1 MSSFAKYE
9 RYAPLSA
16 QSKRNIGEG
25 RVLKEMIARG
35 EMPAGTTLQ
44 EAREFEVNLARR
56 PRKGVRKKGLLPE
69 MLKKDYKIL
78 LDKKIKEFSK
88 EEKRIYNALAQR
100 EKRGYVPRIVNDFA
114 LELENFLDEDEGG
127 GDIEMSIED
136 IPPIPLEVAIPQ
148 GQSTSLNIL
157 PTTVD
162 NPDTDEE
169 SVFEDDDGDWISG
182 ALDIP
187 PPARPIAKRRPSRK
201 NIVYLSA
208 QELNDYHNP
217 LLPDG
222 TPDYRERQQ
231 RVMEVSLGYVRQDP
245 EEERL
250 RMIREKEESRIR
262 KEKKRELKILE
273 EERLANELED
283 FLDDPEVAPLKEEL
297 VSTIEE
303 VRESRRKL
311 GLPPDPLTEAQLRE
325 LYKDE
330 FKKPVANEK
339 KIEKIV
345 RLSSATSSD
354 LDTDSSDEEL
364 EDIDAFIKDIE
375 DRGKPISTISPI
387 SKQYDSDESLEG
399 SDFELSDEDLNLT
412 DEELEEYKDRGGYDP
427 TPDPQSLFNYNYEY
441 EARLTRA
448 RGRPLSRKV
457 KKRRPPSPSAVYD
470 PTPDPQSL
478 FNYNYEYDAPI
489 LPRSR
494 RHQAKT
500 PPKVPSWAKTS
511 RRGLKKSNM
520 FEDKKLDLA
529 LPQVDED
536 YDVGFVFDDPTP
548 TRRTLRRDTERQET
562 MYRGVL
568 DKPFIPRKRQVRKAN
583 IPSTQQLI
591 GLAGV
596 GNLSLGGTK
605 KSYRLKDFEARR
617 PPPNPQGIPVLQ
629 MLLKNNRNRMKK

>member
-1 MSSFAKYE
+1 MSSFAPYE
-9 RYAPLSA
+9 RFAPLSA

-69 MLKKDYKIL
+69 MLKKDYKLL

-114 LELENFLDEDEGG
+114 LELENFLDDDEGG
-127 GDIEMSIED
+127 GGIEMSIED

-169 SVFEDDDGDWISG
+169 SEFEDDDGDWFSG
-182 ALDIP
+182 AVDIP

-208 QELNDYHNP
+208 QELNDFHNP

-283 FLDDPEVAPLKEEL
+283 FLDDRQINEVAPLKEEL

-325 LYKDE
+325 LNKDE
-330 FKKPVANEK
+330 FKKPVSQQK
-339 KIEKIV
+339 KDTPLR

-354 LDTDSSDEEL
+354 LSDVSDDDSSGDEVDNEL
-364 EDIDAFIKDIE
+364 DDIDTFIKDIE

-399 SDFELSDEDLNLT
+399 SDLELSDEDLNLT

-441 EARLTRA
+441 EA
-448 RGRPLSRKV
+448 
-457 KKRRPPSPSAVYD
+457 
-470 PTPDPQSL
+470 
-478 FNYNYEYDAPI
+478 PI

-494 RHQAKT
+494 RHQAQT

-520 FEDKKLDLA
+520 FDDKKLDLA
-529 LPQVDED
+529 LSVVEENILPQVDDD

-548 TRRTLRRDTERQET
+548 TRRTLRRDTQRQET

-591 GLAGV
+591 GLAGA

>member
-9 RYAPLSA
+9 RFAPLSA

-69 MLKKDYKIL
+69 MLKKDYKLL

-169 SVFEDDDGDWISG
+169 SEFEDDDGDWFSG

-208 QELNDYHNP
+208 LELRDYHNP

-325 LYKDE
+325 LNKDE
-330 FKKPVANEK
+330 FKKIGTGRLPEGSHRMPDGSIMK
-339 KIEKIV
+339 DSEMPLR

-354 LDTDSSDEEL
+354 LDTDSSESDEEL

-441 EARLTRA
+441 
-448 RGRPLSRKV
+448 
-457 KKRRPPSPSAVYD
+457 
-470 PTPDPQSL
+470 
-478 FNYNYEYDAPI
+478 DAPI

-520 FEDKKLDLA
+520 FDDKKLDLVLEEKA

-548 TRRTLRRDTERQET
+548 TRRTLRRDTQRQET

-568 DKPFIPRKRQVRKAN
+568 DKPFIPRKRQVRKDN
-583 IPSTQQLI
+583 QPSTQQLI

-605 KSYRLKDFEARR
+605 QSYRLKDFEARER
-617 PPPNPQGIPVLQ
+617 KPNPQGIPVLQ

>member
-1 MSSFAKYE
+1 MSSFAPYE
-9 RYAPLSA
+9 RFAPLSA

-69 MLKKDYKIL
+69 MLKKDYKLL

-114 LELENFLDEDEGG
+114 LELENFLDDTEGAEGG
-127 GDIEMSIED
+127 GGIEMSIED

-169 SVFEDDDGDWISG
+169 SEFEDDDGDWFSG
-182 ALDIP
+182 AVDIP

-208 QELNDYHNP
+208 QELNDFHNP

-283 FLDDPEVAPLKEEL
+283 FLDDRQINEVAPLKEEL

-325 LYKDE
+325 LNKDE
-330 FKKPVANEK
+330 FKKPVSQQK
-339 KIEKIV
+339 KDTPLR

-354 LDTDSSDEEL
+354 LSDVSDDDSSGDEVDNEL
-364 EDIDAFIKDIE
+364 DDIDTFIKDIE

-441 EARLTRA
+441 EA
-448 RGRPLSRKV
+448 
-457 KKRRPPSPSAVYD
+457 
-470 PTPDPQSL
+470 
-478 FNYNYEYDAPI
+478 PI

-494 RHQAKT
+494 RHQAQT

-520 FEDKKLDLA
+520 FDDKKLDLA
-529 LPQVDED
+529 LSVVEENILPQVDDD

-548 TRRTLRRDTERQET
+548 TRRTLRRDTQRQET

-591 GLAGV
+591 GLAGA

-629 MLLKNNRNRMKK
+629 MLLKNNRSRMKK

>member
-1 MSSFAKYE
+1 MSSFAPYE
-9 RYAPLSA
+9 RFAPLSA

-69 MLKKDYKIL
+69 MLKKDYKLL

-114 LELENFLDEDEGG
+114 LELENFLDDTEGAEGG
-127 GDIEMSIED
+127 GGIEMSIED

-169 SVFEDDDGDWISG
+169 SEFEDDDGDWFSG
-182 ALDIP
+182 AVDIP

-208 QELNDYHNP
+208 QELNDFHNP

-283 FLDDPEVAPLKEEL
+283 FLDDRQINEVAPLKEEL

-325 LYKDE
+325 LNKDE
-330 FKKPVANEK
+330 FKKPVSQQK
-339 KIEKIV
+339 KDTPLR

-354 LDTDSSDEEL
+354 LSDVSDDDSSGDEVDNEL
-364 EDIDAFIKDIE
+364 DDIDTFIKDIE

-399 SDFELSDEDLNLT
+399 SDLELSDEDLNLT

-441 EARLTRA
+441 EA
-448 RGRPLSRKV
+448 
-457 KKRRPPSPSAVYD
+457 
-470 PTPDPQSL
+470 
-478 FNYNYEYDAPI
+478 PI

-494 RHQAKT
+494 RHQAQT

-520 FEDKKLDLA
+520 FDDKKLDLA
-529 LPQVDED
+529 LSVVEENILPQVDDD

-548 TRRTLRRDTERQET
+548 TRRTLRRDTQRQET

-591 GLAGV
+591 GLAGA

>member
-1 MSSFAKYE
+1 MSSFAPYE
-9 RYAPLSA
+9 RFAPLSA

-69 MLKKDYKIL
+69 MLKKDYKLL

-127 GDIEMSIED
+127 GGIEMSIED

-182 ALDIP
+182 ADVIP

-208 QELNDYHNP
+208 QELNDFHNP

-283 FLDDPEVAPLKEEL
+283 FLDDDEVAPLKEEL

-325 LYKDE
+325 LNKDE
-330 FKKPVANEK
+330 FKKPVSQQK

-354 LDTDSSDEEL
+354 LSDDDSSSESDNEL
-364 EDIDAFIKDIE
+364 DDIDTFIKDIE

-441 EARLTRA
+441 EA
-448 RGRPLSRKV
+448 
-457 KKRRPPSPSAVYD
+457 
-470 PTPDPQSL
+470 
-478 FNYNYEYDAPI
+478 PI

-494 RHQAKT
+494 RHQAQT

-520 FEDKKLDLA
+520 FDDKKLDLA
-529 LPQVDED
+529 LSVVEEKILPQVDDD

-548 TRRTLRRDTERQET
+548 TRRTLRRDTQRQET

-591 GLAGV
+591 GLAGA

-629 MLLKNNRNRMKK
+629 MLLKNNRSRMKK

>member
-1 MSSFAKYE
+1 MSSFAPYE
-9 RYAPLSA
+9 RFAPLSA

-69 MLKKDYKIL
+69 MLKKDYKLL

-88 EEKRIYNALAQR
+88 EEKRIY
-100 EKRGYVPRIVNDFA
+100 IA
-114 LELENFLDEDEGG
+114 LELENFLDDTEGAEGG
-127 GDIEMSIED
+127 GGIEMSIED

-182 ALDIP
+182 ADVIP

-208 QELNDYHNP
+208 QELNDFHNP

-283 FLDDPEVAPLKEEL
+283 FLDDDEVAPLKEEL

-325 LYKDE
+325 LNKDE
-330 FKKPVANEK
+330 FKKPVSQQK

-364 EDIDAFIKDIE
+364 DDIDTFIKDIE

-441 EARLTRA
+441 EA
-448 RGRPLSRKV
+448 
-457 KKRRPPSPSAVYD
+457 
-470 PTPDPQSL
+470 
-478 FNYNYEYDAPI
+478 PI

-494 RHQAKT
+494 RHQAQT

-520 FEDKKLDLA
+520 FDDKKLDLVLEEKA
-529 LPQVDED
+529 LPQVDDD

-548 TRRTLRRDTERQET
+548 TRRTLRRDTQRQET

-591 GLAGV
+591 GLAGA

-629 MLLKNNRNRMKK
+629 MLLKNNRSRMKK